1 MQSLI
6 LMLIL
11 AAVFLLSS
19 VKALQLQRSRRQ
31 VKRRL
36 ELVAVNTTFSREKKA
51 LFDWEQ
57 GTGPLL
63 THWNRVQSR
72 IDALFGRK
80 GKLWLLLGLVTL
92 ALAVWFVGTF
102 FPLVV
107 RAVSTAGA
115 VVVAA
120 LASYWVMRIRQRKE
134 FEETF
139 PQVLG
144 QISRAVAAGISV
156 PQAIAQVADYQKG
169 MLGREFVLIR
179 DQLEIGISLKQA
191 LREACYRL
199 PYSGF
204 HFFVVALVL
213 NEENGGQLREVLH
226 GLSRTL
232 HDNVAIKMKIK
243 SLTAEPRMTAM
254 ILASLPVLLIS
265 IMFFKNPT
273 AFLNLTN
280 TDAGQF
286 VLAYVVG
293 SMALGLG
300 IIHMLT
306 KVRS

>member
-11 AAVFLLSS
+11 AVMFLLSS
-19 VKALQLQRSRRQ
+19 YKVLQYQRCRLR

-36 ELVAVNTTFSREKKA
+36 GLVSANTELHRGQKT

-57 GTGPLL
+57 RTGPFLRR
-63 THWNRVQSR
+63 WNRVQTR

-80 GKLWLLLGLVTL
+80 GKVWLLLSLVGL
-92 ALAVWFVGTF
+92 ALAVWFGGVF
-102 FPLVV
+102 LPVLVRTV
-107 RAVSTAGA
+107 C
-115 VVVAA
+115 VVAA
-120 LASYWVMRIRQRKE
+120 VTVAATASFWMMRVRQRKE

-156 PQAIAQVADYQKG
+156 PQAISQVADYQKG

-179 DQLEIGISLKQA
+179 DQLEIGISLKRA
-191 LREACYRL
+191 LRESSHRL

-243 SLTAEPRMTAM
+243 SLTAEPRMTAV
-254 ILASLPVLLIS
+254 ILASLPVLLIG

-273 AFLNLTN
+273 GFLNLTN
-280 TDAGQF
+280 TDAGQL

-293 SMALGLG
+293 SMTLGLG
-300 IIHMLT
+300 IIHILT

>member
-1 MQSLI
+1 FSWQNEEAGLACAREGYDVIMQPAQYTYLD
-6 LMLIL
+6 M
-11 AAVFLLSS
+11 
-19 VKALQLQRSRRQ
+19 
-31 VKRRL
+31 
-36 ELVAVNTTFSREKKA
+36 A

-63 THWNRVQSR
+63 IRWNRVQSR

-92 ALAVWFVGTF
+92 ALAVWFAGTF
-102 FPLVV
+102 LPLVV